1 MVFHKMKKTKSHK
14 GQSLVE
20 YGLIIML
27 ISIACMGALGG
38 VAGGAN
44 NAFCQAAAALG
55 GDGGDACAPT
65 TTGEN
70 PDGDILQADL
80 DINPIDIV
88 PTDIDVM

>member
-1 MVFHKMKKTKSHK
+1 MYTFFQNRRKK

-27 ISIACMGALGG
+27 ISIACMGALRG

-55 GDGGDACAPT
+55 GDGGEACAPDT
-65 TTGEN
+65 TT
-70 PDGDILQADL
+70 
-80 DINPIDIV
+80 
-88 PTDIDVM
+88 